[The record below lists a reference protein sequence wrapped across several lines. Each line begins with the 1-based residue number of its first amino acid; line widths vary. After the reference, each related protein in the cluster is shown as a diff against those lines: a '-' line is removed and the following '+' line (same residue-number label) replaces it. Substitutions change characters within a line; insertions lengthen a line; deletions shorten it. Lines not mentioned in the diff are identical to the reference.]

1 LQKTLTLIKAFLAF
15 WYDDYCFV
23 CLAHAFNNTEM
34 YASRIPY
41 ISTCFNLALSL
52 SLFSLFSFFLI
63 KNEKVGMKS
72 RSSHYVKGFKI
83 NKNNDNK
90 EEKKDREREE
100 DDDRDDV
107 DDFFTLKESM
117 VELNELCKTAG
128 FRTVGYLTQI
138 LQQKNPRT
146 CIGSGKVYEK

>member
-1 LQKTLTLIKAFLAF
+1 
-15 WYDDYCFV
+15 
-23 CLAHAFNNTEM
+23 
-34 YASRIPY
+34 
-41 ISTCFNLALSL
+41 
-52 SLFSLFSFFLI
+52 
-63 KNEKVGMKS
+63 
-72 RSSHYVKGFKI
+72 VKGFKI

-100 DDDRDDV
+100 DGGEDRDRDDV

-146 CIGSGKVYEK
+146 CIGSGKVYENKPHHSLYICIYIHTNINFKIFLFFFSSLSLSRTHTHSIIV